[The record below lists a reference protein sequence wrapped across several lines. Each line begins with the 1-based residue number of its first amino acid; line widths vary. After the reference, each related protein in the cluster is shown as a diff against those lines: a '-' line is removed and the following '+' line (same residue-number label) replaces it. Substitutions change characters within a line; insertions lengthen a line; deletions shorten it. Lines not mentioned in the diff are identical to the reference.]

1 MGMFKDL
8 KGMVDVARS
17 DELKDMR
24 RMAQAQPKMSMM
36 DGLKAGTKRSTT
48 AGTAAM
54 HQVSGMQGALADGVA
69 GEARIDAI
77 APTAQHING
86 MPVVAFELTITLPGR
101 AGYQA
106 RHTQMISPVVM
117 ANFQPGATMPV
128 RVAADDPT
136 SMFLG
141 A

>member
-36 DGLKAGTKRSTT
+36 DGLK

-101 AGYQA
+101 AAYQA

-128 RVAADDPT
+128 RVATDDPT